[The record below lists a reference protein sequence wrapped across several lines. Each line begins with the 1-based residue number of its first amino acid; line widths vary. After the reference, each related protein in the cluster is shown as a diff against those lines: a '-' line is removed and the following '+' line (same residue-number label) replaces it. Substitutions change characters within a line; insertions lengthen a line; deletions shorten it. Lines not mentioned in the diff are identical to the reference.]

1 MNRNLWQEAPVARWP
16 PAGLRI
22 VRDQRACAISSGQLP
37 SLAATRCGPPMA
49 TCPGFVLDR
58 LSPIPLLWSAV
69 LDGNAPDPR
78 VIIPIL
84 YQAQHYSQIG
94 RLATLRAIRA
104 GDVRYGRASPCKVS
118 LRRH

>member
-1 MNRNLWQEAPVARWP
+1 MNRNLWQEPPVARWP

-37 SLAATRCGPPMA
+37 SLAATICGTPMA

-69 LDGNAPDPR
+69 LDGRVPDPR
-78 VIIPIL
+78 IIIPLL
-84 YQAQHYSQIG
+84 YQAQLYSQIA
-94 RLATLRAIRA
+94 RLASVAREQGRSATDDRRRARRA
-104 GDVRYGRASPCKVS
+104 CATC
-118 LRRH
+118 